1 MELDQTDKTI
11 LSILQED
18 AKTTH
23 KELAG
28 RLGLT
33 ITPVYERIR
42 RLQDRGYIKAY
53 VALVDPEKAGKRI
66 TVFCEVS
73 LKEHSQAAIERF
85 QAHVNQFDEIM
96 ECYHMAGEF
105 DFLIK
110 IVIEDM
116 PTYQHFLVHK
126 FGAYP
131 EIDRLRSSFALTALK
146 QKLALKF

>member
-1 MELDQTDKTI
+1 MQLDQTDKII
-11 LSILQED
+11 LEILQED

-23 KELAG
+23 KELAQQ
-28 RLGLT
+28 LGLT
-33 ITPVYERIR
+33 ITPVYERIK
-42 RLQDRGYIKAY
+42 RLQDRGYIEKY
-53 VALVDPEKAGKRI
+53 IALVNPEKAGKTM

-73 LKEHSQAAIERF
+73 LKEHSQAAIEKF
-85 QAHVNQFDEIM
+85 NAHINQFDEIM

-116 PTYQHFLVHK
+116 PAYQHFLVHK
-126 FGAYP
+126 FGTYTD
-131 EIDRLRSSFALTALK
+131 IDRLRSSFTLSTLK

>member
-73 LKEHSQAAIERF
+73 LKRRASLS
-85 QAHVNQFDEIM
+85 
-96 ECYHMAGEF
+96 C
-105 DFLIK
+105 FL
-110 IVIEDM
+110 
-116 PTYQHFLVHK
+116 
-126 FGAYP
+126 G
-131 EIDRLRSSFALTALK
+131 
-146 QKLALKF
+146 